1 MYGVYKRLLNIDL
14 RCSKAKIEPLSSE
27 LLKKYM
33 GGKSLATH
41 FLLEKNKKGVD
52 PLSPANH
59 LIFAT
64 GPFCQSKLWGGSRF
78 GVYTKSP
85 QTGFY
90 SESYSG
96 GKVPEAIDSAGYDAI
111 IITGKAKK
119 PVVVSIHPGGAEFFD
134 AVDLWGKDSFETEK
148 EAVKKFSLGK
158 TGYKKGAVAIGPA
171 GENQIKYA
179 IISNDKWRC
188 AGRTGAGAVMG
199 SKNLKAIVFQGDQ
212 KRKLYKQDD
221 IAAISKPLY
230 AIVILAKAYKI
241 SGS

>member
-14 RCSKAKIEPLSSE
+14 SCSKAKVEPLSSA

-33 GGKSLATH
+33 GGKGLATH
-41 FLLEKNKKGVD
+41 LLLEKNKKGVD
-52 PLSPANH
+52 PLSPENH
-59 LIFAT
+59 LIFVT
-64 GPFCQSKLWGGSRF
+64 GPFCQSRLWGGSRY

-134 AVDLWGKDSFETEK
+134 AVDL
-148 EAVKKFSLGK
+148 
-158 TGYKKGAVAIGPA
+158 
-171 GENQIKYA
+171 
-179 IISNDKWRC
+179 
-188 AGRTGAGAVMG
+188 
-199 SKNLKAIVFQGDQ
+199 
-212 KRKLYKQDD
+212 
-221 IAAISKPLY
+221 
-230 AIVILAKAYKI
+230 
-241 SGS
+241 